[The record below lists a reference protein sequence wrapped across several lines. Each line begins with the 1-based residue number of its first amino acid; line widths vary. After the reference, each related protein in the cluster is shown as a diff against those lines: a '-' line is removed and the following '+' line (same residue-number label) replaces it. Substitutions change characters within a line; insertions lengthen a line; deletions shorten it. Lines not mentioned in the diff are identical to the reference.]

1 MQTIYQ
7 RSAQRRSRISK
18 RQTTGWRN
26 NLPPWAVL
34 LASGLILLL
43 ILMSAGC
50 GALPTKQV
58 VLDSCYIPTKELQ
71 PTPVP
76 PLNDEKNKDLV
87 QEANDSRDAVTACNK
102 DKADALKSLLL
113 QNKRRQS

>member
-7 RSAQRRSRISK
+7 RSARKRTQISK
-18 RQTTGWRN
+18 QPTPGWHN
-26 NLPPWAVL
+26 NLPPWTVL
-34 LASGLILLL
+34 LASGLTLLCL
-43 ILMSAGC
+43 TIFAGC
-50 GALPTKQV
+50 GALPTQT
-58 VLDSCYIPTKELQ
+58 VLDSCYVPLKELQ

-76 PLNDEKNKDLV
+76 PLNDATGKDLV

>member
-1 MQTIYQ
+1 MQTIYR
-7 RSAQRRSRISK
+7 RSAQRRLRISK
-18 RQTTGWRN
+18 PETTLWQRS
-26 NLPPWAVL
+26 LPSWVVTLAVGLTL
-34 LASGLILLL
+34 LCLTIF
-43 ILMSAGC
+43 AGC
-50 GALPTKQV
+50 AAIPSRQV
-58 VLDSCYIPTKELQ
+58 VLDSCYVPTQELR

-76 PLNDEKNKDLV
+76 PLNDAKGKDLV